1 MFLFIV
7 VGIVISV
14 ASTYLSVYITSYVV
28 PEYMARTDGFFNAC
42 LTSCIPIASILIA
55 VFYSLQIISMLC

>member
-28 PEYMARTDGFFNAC
+28 PEYMARIVM
-42 LTSCIPIASILIA
+42 LILSIWRELVASLMP
-55 VFYSLQIISMLC
+55 V

>member
-14 ASTYLSVYITSYVV
+14 ASTYLSVFITSYVD
-28 PEYMARTDGFFNAC
+28 PEYMARTGGFFNAC